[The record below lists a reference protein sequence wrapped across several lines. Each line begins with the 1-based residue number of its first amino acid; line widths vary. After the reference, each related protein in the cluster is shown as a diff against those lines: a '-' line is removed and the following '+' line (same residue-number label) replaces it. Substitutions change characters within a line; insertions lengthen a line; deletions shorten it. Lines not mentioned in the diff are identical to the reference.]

1 MAERTYIPT
10 SPACG
15 RWETLLAD
23 ALDGELRPEDEAQF
37 TSHMATCTSCGALF
51 DEARRGREWLEF
63 LAEEPEA
70 PADLVDR
77 ILARTGQGHKA
88 EPAYAAAG
96 VTAIPAWQRPG
107 FIGQVRRFAEPRL
120 MMTAAMA
127 FFSIAL
133 TLNLAGVRITEVR
146 ASDLRPSVMRSYV
159 ERRVNMASV
168 PLVRYYD
175 HLRFVYEVETRMRE
189 LKSRGEEALPE
200 QSAPGQTSPAPGESR
215 HNPKGGGSKVDPP
228 QQSAEPAADPYLV
241 ETALEPSLKTRAF
254 GRLQNSTADN
264 GERSTRWTA

>member
-1 MAERTYIPT
+1 MAERTLIT
-10 SPACG
+10 SSPACG

-23 ALDGELRPEDEAQF
+23 ALDGQLRPEDEAEF
-37 TSHMATCTSCGALF
+37 TGHMAACTSCGALF

-77 ILARTGQGHKA
+77 ILARTGPGHKA
-88 EPAYAAAG
+88 QPAYAAAG
-96 VTAIPAWQRPG
+96 MPAVPAWQRPG
-107 FIGQVRRFAEPRL
+107 FMGQVRRFAEPRL

-133 TLNLAGVRITEVR
+133 TLNLSGVRITEIR
-146 ASDLRPSVMRSYV
+146 LSDLRPSTMRAYV

-175 HLRFVYEVETRMRE
+175 HLRFVYEVQSRMRE
-189 LKSRGEEALPE
+189 LKSRGEEAAPE
-200 QSAPGQTSPAPGESR
+200 ENQPTPGESR
-215 HNPKGGGSKVDPP
+215 QNPKGGGSHVDPP

-241 ETALEPSLKTRAF
+241 ETALEPFLKTRAF
-254 GRLQNSTADN
+254 GRLQNSTAGN
-264 GERSTRWTA
+264 SERSTKWTA